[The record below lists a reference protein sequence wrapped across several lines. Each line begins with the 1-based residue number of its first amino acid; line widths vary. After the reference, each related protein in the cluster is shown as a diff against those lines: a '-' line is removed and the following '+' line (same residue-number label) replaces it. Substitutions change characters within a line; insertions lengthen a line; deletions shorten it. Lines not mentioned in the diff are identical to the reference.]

1 MTAFVMLGFLAMVL
15 RVLMSTSAKSPHTT
29 ALLLPRVRIP
39 LVASFARVLLDS
51 KGMESRAR
59 PVLPMRHLWRVG
71 RVCVTT
77 DTKEMGSTSAKT
89 WTSVTSLH
97 TTVSPLRSVR
107 TLRGASRARVR
118 LTPMGTV
125 CLLALPVLNMQA
137 HRKGLRTKPRVCA
150 MKGLVATDSQYVQT
164 TTSASTPVTRTLFAP
179 ILWAA
184 SLVSAWERTTEMAV
198 CASCVLHT
206 PLPPLGVRL
215 PMIVCVMRDML
226 LRELLAQTPMSV
238 SWTHTPATPQQA
250 RALTQLAASSARAL
264 QTTTVAGYC
273 VSLVR
278 PLRRPRR
285 AARRRLRAC
294 VISDTQAILSLCVK
308 TSMNAH

>member
-137 HRKGLRTKPRVCA
+137 PLKGLRMRPRVCVT
-150 MKGLVATDSQYVQT
+150 KGLAATDSQYAQT
-164 TTSASTPVTRTLFAP
+164 TTSVSMPVTRTLFAR
-179 ILWAA
+179 ILWAV
-184 SLVSAWERTTEMAV
+184 SLASAWARTTGTAV
-198 CASCVLHT
+198 CVSRALHT
-206 PLPPLGVRL
+206 PHPPTGALLWRT
-215 PMIVCVMRDML
+215 VCVTKAIFQ
-226 LRELLAQTPMSV
+226 RELHVQMLTSV
-238 SWTHTPATPQQA
+238 SLTHTPVTLQQA

-264 QTTTVAGYC
+264 QTTTEAEYR
-273 VSLVR
+273 VSLVQ
-278 PLRRPRR
+278 PLRRPKR
-285 AARRRLRAC
+285 AAHCRLRVC
-294 VISDTQAILSLCVK
+294 VMSGTLATLPLCVK
-308 TSMNAH
+308 TSMSAH